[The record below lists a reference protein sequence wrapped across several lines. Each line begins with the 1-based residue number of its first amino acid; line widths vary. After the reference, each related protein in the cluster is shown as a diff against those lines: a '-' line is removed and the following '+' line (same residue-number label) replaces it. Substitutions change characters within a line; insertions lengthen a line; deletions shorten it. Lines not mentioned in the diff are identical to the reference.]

1 MEQLVMRWRNDGSPA
16 VMPQVPEGLGL
27 TALPE
32 MKDGVEQWL
41 DVVQYGLSE
50 GRQGREYYDTVMVG
64 RENYD
69 AQYCYLITDGDRAAA
84 TVTVIF
90 DNAKPTGISIWSPA
104 GRSTADAASARI

>member
-1 MEQLVMRWRNDGSPA
+1 MEQLVMRWTNDGSPA

-50 GRQGREYYDTVMVG
+50 GRQ
-64 RENYD
+64 
-69 AQYCYLITDGDRAAA
+69 
-84 TVTVIF
+84 
-90 DNAKPTGISIWSPA
+90 
-104 GRSTADAASARI
+104 

>member
-50 GRQGREYYDTVMVG
+50 GYPPLRETMKKHLEAV
-64 RENYD
+64 EH
-69 AQYCYLITDGDRAAA
+69 
-84 TVTVIF
+84 
-90 DNAKPTGISIWSPA
+90 ISLVSSFSVWYQLSL
-104 GRSTADAASARI
+104 G

>member
-1 MEQLVMRWRNDGSPA
+1 MEQLVMRWTNDGSPA

-69 AQYCYLITDGDRAAA
+69 AQYCYLITDGDRAPQPLPSSS
-84 TVTVIF
+84 TTQ
-90 DNAKPTGISIWSPA
+90 KPTGISIWSPA